1 MIFRDRSK
9 AWGCKAWVA
18 ALLVVLPGG
27 CTSFISSSGPKLS
40 EVMNSSAIMVQ
51 NVPKPS
57 AGFALVRVDDAV
69 VSRLTS
75 HDDPLRFDDDFIDQ
89 PRSAIAVGIGDVLQL
104 TIFETGSGG
113 LFIPTDAGSRPGNFV
128 QLPPQQVG
136 QDENITVPWAGK
148 IQVAGR
154 TPLAIQ
160 ADVERR
166 LSNHALKP
174 QVVVSFYERHA
185 NEISVVGD
193 VGLALRFSMDASGE
207 RVLGAIA
214 RAQGPRFPDFETLV
228 TVQRHGKAET
238 ALLSEIARHPRQN
251 IGLQPG
257 DVVYV
262 EHEPRYFLAVGA
274 TGQSTTLSQLD
285 RRFPFGD
292 TDLNLGDALAK
303 AGGLEDDRANARA
316 VFVYRYE
323 THATIAGLGLAVPTT
338 LPERIPTIYALD
350 LTDAASFFLAS
361 RIAMR
366 NGDTIYV
373 SNAPITDLTKVFTLL
388 LPFTESA
395 SFSRSTGN

>member
-1 MIFRDRSK
+1 MTLRLCSK
-9 AWGCKAWVA
+9 AWAGM
-18 ALLVVLPGG
+18 LLVALSGG
-27 CTSFISSSGPKLS
+27 CTSFISSSGPKRS
-40 EVMNSSAIMVQ
+40 EIMNSSAIMVQ
-51 NVPKPS
+51 NVPKPTL
-57 AGFALVRVDDAV
+57 GFALVHVDSV
-69 VSRLTS
+69 VASQLKS
-75 HDDPLRFDDDFIDQ
+75 HDKPARFNADFVDQLRSSIV
-89 PRSAIAVGIGDVLQL
+89 IGVGDVLQV

-136 QDENITVPWAGK
+136 QDQNITVPWAGK
-148 IQVAGR
+148 IRVAGR
-154 TPLAIQ
+154 TPLDVQ
-160 ADVERR
+160 ADIEQKLR
-166 LSNHALKP
+166 SHALKP
-174 QVVVSFYERHA
+174 QVVVSFAERHA
-185 NEISVVGD
+185 NEVSVVGD

-214 RAQGPRFPDFETLV
+214 RAQGPRFPDYETLV
-228 TVQRHGKAET
+228 TVQRHGRAET
-238 ALLSEIARHPRQN
+238 ALLAEIAKDPLQN
-251 IGLQPG
+251 VELEPG

-262 EHEPRYFLAVGA
+262 EHEPRYFLAIGA

-292 TDLNLGDALAK
+292 KEISLADALAL

-323 THATIAGLGLAVPTT
+323 TRAAITSLGLTVPTS
-338 LPERIPTIYALD
+338 LPQQIPTIYALD
-350 LTDAASFFLAS
+350 LTDAPAFFLAS

-373 SNAPITDLTKVFTLL
+373 SNAPVTDINKLFTLL
-388 LPFTESA
+388 LPLTESA